1 MKDGS
6 LAPLFINKRQR
17 LQHNIWYDAEAHK
30 TKGFAFRPGWHVC
43 CEPIAPHLSEK
54 NRVWYKVEVE
64 DFKYFERPIQQ
75 GKTWMLANKMR
86 IIGEVT

>member
-17 LQHNIWYDAEAHK
+17 LEQGRWYAAEAHR

-43 CEPIAPHLSEK
+43 CKPEAPHLSEK
-54 NRVWYKVEVE
+54 GRVWRKVEVE
-64 DFKYFERPIQQ
+64 DYIYIERPVQQ
-75 GKTWMLANKMR
+75 GKTWMLANKMQ
-86 IIGEVT
+86 IIREI